1 MFRGVRVA
9 LSTGCHRVRGIGRAW
24 AKRQRESGLLLFVAS
39 TAGVGRYTMPPA
51 CNDDGRMVALLGELN
66 GPTHMVK
73 ADSQEAGPRPT
84 DAELAPLAAMMHAQQ
99 KKEHSPKSVRRRRRL
114 DKKRGAVQR
123 AMESL
128 GQPDREPTTVSP
140 TASLPT
146 EAATKH
152 NHKTSKKQ
160 ANALAA
166 FARLMKQQSAR
177 VRSHQA
183 QQGEHPETRRRRR
196 QKPPV

>member
-1 MFRGVRVA
+1 
-9 LSTGCHRVRGIGRAW
+9 
-24 AKRQRESGLLLFVAS
+24 
-39 TAGVGRYTMPPA
+39 MPPA

-146 EAATKH
+146 EAATKPAK
-152 NHKTSKKQ
+152 NKQ
-160 ANALAA
+160 THW
-166 FARLMKQQSAR
+166 Q
-177 VRSHQA
+177 RSHA
-183 QQGEHPETRRRRR
+183 S
-196 QKPPV
+196 